1 MEVRS
6 VRDRG
11 CAESPRLVRSARLT
25 PVAKGGS
32 FMTAVA
38 EEGGASPKPEE
49 GRRLWAAYRRVN
61 WLLAHAGMTLTSAG
75 VPPDSPEVQAI
86 RRALRAVNIAGGI
99 ENERK

>member
-1 MEVRS
+1 
-6 VRDRG
+6 
-11 CAESPRLVRSARLT
+11 
-25 PVAKGGS
+25 
-32 FMTAVA
+32 MTAVA

-61 WLLAHAGMTLTSAG
+61 WLLGHAGMTLTSAG

-99 ENERK
+99 ETERKEASRGHPAGGPRFGKTAG